1 MLEARSMN
9 QLKLISL
16 SVPPHAVPDS
26 VPVFGLNA
34 DLAKSNASNLWDN
47 NDDMYD
53 GYPTEQ
59 QSIR

>member
-1 MLEARSMN
+1 MN

-16 SVPPHAVPDS
+16 SVPPHAVPDP